1 MKYAF
6 DLAARENQTADVD
19 ATITSNT
26 LNTGTDKEIVLQG
39 TIGSLICDEAQ
50 LVETPVP
57 FSVQNIEITSYVSTC
72 IVRIYDNERHVLLK
86 QIQDKWPIRSTE
98 GDVLQEFAKQA
109 LKQANGIR
117 AESDEGEVL
126 QGLVKRVSE
135 MYVEWLDDPRKHH
148 YYRGLQY
155 KDAYRVLESKLMQAC
170 LVRYG
175 KPLQRTLR
183 ANTGLRRQVVTC
195 LLTIHNLMSGTKN
208 ELEKQRYCLS
218 LVRIYQGKAQVIPYE
233 SRAYNNPPAGAVD
246 IDYALIHTL
255 PITNHSTPVNPTDF
269 RIVAAAHRYKALG
282 YSKTDIAFI
291 LGLDETD
298 VENALKEQPH
308 Y

>member
-1 MKYAF
+1 MNISF
-6 DLAARENQTADVD
+6 PLAHIAGSRVDVD
-19 ATITSNT
+19 ATITSNK
-26 LNTGTDKEIVLQG
+26 LNAEADKEIVLQG
-39 TIGSLICDEAQ
+39 TIDSISCRSDGEFVDS
-50 LVETPVP
+50 PVP
-57 FSVQNIEITSYVSTC
+57 FTVQYVEIAAVIPAYIIRV
-72 IVRIYDNERHVLLK
+72 YDNEHHVLLK
-86 QIQDKWPIRSTE
+86 DLQDGRLTTGSEEHLVRLLAERAGETY
-98 GDVLQEFAKQA
+98 LQWA
-109 LKQANGIR
+109 
-117 AESDEGEVL
+117 
-126 QGLVKRVSE
+126 
-135 MYVEWLDDPRKHH
+135 DDPRKHH
-148 YYRGLQY
+148 YYRGLPY
-155 KDAYRVLESKLMQAC
+155 KDTYRVLDGKLSQAC

-175 KPLQRTLR
+175 KPLQRTLL

-208 ELEKQRYCLS
+208 DLEKQHYCLS
-218 LVRIYQGKAQVIPYE
+218 LVRIYQGRAQVIPYG

-298 VENALKEQPH
+298 VENALKEKPR

>member
-26 LNTGTDKEIVLQG
+26 LNTGTDKEIILQG
-39 TIGSLICDEAQ
+39 TIDSLICDEAQ

-86 QIQDKWPIRSTE
+86 QIQDKWPIRGT
-98 GDVLQEFAKQA
+98 
-109 LKQANGIR
+109 
-117 AESDEGEVL
+117 EGEVL

-208 ELEKQRYCLS
+208 DLEKQHYCLS
-218 LVRIYQGKAQVIPYE
+218 LVRIYQDKAQVIPYG

-298 VENALKEQPH
+298 VENALKEQPR

>member
-19 ATITSNT
+19 ATITSNK

-39 TIGSLICDEAQ
+39 TIDSLICDEAQ

-86 QIQDKWPIRSTE
+86 QIQDKWPIE
-98 GDVLQEFAKQA
+98 GTGRGVLHLFA
-109 LKQANGIR
+109 R
-117 AESDEGEVL
+117 ASGMHVERLDEGNVL
-126 QGLVKRVSE
+126 QGFVKRVSE
-135 MYVEWLDDPRKHH
+135 MYVEWLDDPRKYH

-208 ELEKQRYCLS
+208 DLEKQHYCLS
-218 LVRIYQGKAQVIPYE
+218 LVRIYQGKAQVIPYG
-233 SRAYNNPPAGAVD
+233 SRAYNNPQAGAID

-269 RIVAAAHRYKALG
+269 RIVAATHRYKVLG

-298 VENALKEQPH
+298 VETALKETLV

>member
-1 MKYAF
+1 M
-6 DLAARENQTADVD
+6 
-19 ATITSNT
+19 
-26 LNTGTDKEIVLQG
+26 
-39 TIGSLICDEAQ
+39 ICDEAQ

-72 IVRIYDNERHVLLK
+72 IVHIYDNERHVLLK
-86 QIQDKWPIRSTE
+86 QIQDKWPIRGTE

-109 LKQANGIR
+109 LKQANGMR
-117 AESDEGEVL
+117 AESGEGEVL
-126 QGLVKRVSE
+126 QGLAKRVSE

-208 ELEKQRYCLS
+208 DLEKQHYCLS
-218 LVRIYQGKAQVIPYE
+218 VVRIYQGRAQVIPYG

-298 VENALKEQPH
+298 VETTLKESPV